1 MKLALMNPILE
12 KTFSALRSPF
22 AVKLYLLLAVLIG
35 LFFLLDKALMPLYV
49 KGGKVVVVPDV
60 SGKSFEDAEQQLKEL
75 GLVAKRGYEIYDP
88 KKKLGTVLSQ
98 NPLPQSKVKQGRS
111 VYLSV
116 NTARRENV
124 PLPDFK
130 GRTIT
135 DAKLTLERLNLR
147 LGKVEEVNVTKKEE
161 DGVILSQSIAPGTN
175 VGVETVVS
183 FKIGR
188 LPLQDGK
195 LQGVLPDVLQKT
207 LSEAEAMIVTA
218 GFTIGRVQYR
228 YSTSLVPNT
237 VIAQSPKQGELVPL
251 GKPVDLVVST
261 NDKEKEKEQPW
272 TEVED
277 DTVSVP

>member
-22 AVKLYLLLAVLIG
+22 AVKLYLLLAALIG
-35 LFFLLDKALMPLYV
+35 LFFLFDKTLMPLYV

>member
-1 MKLALMNPILE
+1 MKQAVMNPILE

-22 AVKLYLLLAVLIG
+22 AVKLYLLFAALIG
-35 LFFLLDKALMPLYV
+35 LFFLFDKALMPLYV

-75 GLVAKRGYEIYDP
+75 GLVTKRGYEIYDP

-147 LGKVEEVNVTKKEE
+147 LGKVEEMNVTKKEE
-161 DGVILSQSIAPGTN
+161 DGVILSQSIAPGTT

>member
-1 MKLALMNPILE
+1 
-12 KTFSALRSPF
+12 
-22 AVKLYLLLAVLIG
+22 
-35 LFFLLDKALMPLYV
+35 
-49 KGGKVVVVPDV
+49 
-60 SGKSFEDAEQQLKEL
+60 
-75 GLVAKRGYEIYDP
+75 
-88 KKKLGTVLSQ
+88 
-98 NPLPQSKVKQGRS
+98 
-111 VYLSV
+111 
-116 NTARRENV
+116 
-124 PLPDFK
+124 
-130 GRTIT
+130 
-135 DAKLTLERLNLR
+135 
-147 LGKVEEVNVTKKEE
+147 
-161 DGVILSQSIAPGTN
+161 
-175 VGVETVVS
+175 VETVVS
-183 FKIGR
+183 FKVGR

-237 VIAQSPKQGELVPL
+237 VIAQSPKQGELAPL

>member
-1 MKLALMNPILE
+1 MKHLTSSMLE

-22 AVKLYLLLAVLIG
+22 AIKLYLLFATFMVLF
-35 LFFLLDKALMPLYV
+35 LLLDKVVMPLYV
-49 KGGKVVVVPDV
+49 RGGKVVVVPDV
-60 SGKSFEDAEQQLKEL
+60 SGKSFEEAEQQLREL

-111 VYLSV
+111 VYLSI
-116 NTARRENV
+116 NTAQRESV

-147 LGKVEEVNVTKKEE
+147 LGKVEEVTTTKKEE

-183 FKIGR
+183 FKVGR

-237 VIAQSPKQGELVPL
+237 VIAQSPKQGELAPL

>member
-12 KTFSALRSPF
+12 RTFSALRSPF
-22 AVKLYLLLAVLIG
+22 AVKLYLLLAALIG
-35 LFFLLDKALMPLYV
+35 LFFLFDKALMPLYV

-116 NTARRENV
+116 NTAQRENV

-147 LGKVEEVNVTKKEE
+147 LGKVEEVDVTKKEE

>member
-1 MKLALMNPILE
+1 MKHLTSSMLE

-22 AVKLYLLLAVLIG
+22 AIKLYLLFATLMVLF
-35 LFFLLDKALMPLYV
+35 LLLDKVVMPLYV
-49 KGGKVVVVPDV
+49 RGGKVVVVPDV
-60 SGKSFEDAEQQLKEL
+60 SGKSFEEAEQQLREL

-111 VYLSV
+111 VYLSI
-116 NTARRENV
+116 NMAQRESV

-147 LGKVEEVNVTKKEE
+147 LGKVEEVTTTKKEE

-183 FKIGR
+183 FKVGR

-237 VIAQSPKQGELVPL
+237 VIAQSPKQGELAPL

>member
-1 MKLALMNPILE
+1 MLE

-22 AVKLYLLLAVLIG
+22 AIKLYLLFATLMVLF
-35 LFFLLDKALMPLYV
+35 LLLDKVVMPLYV
-49 KGGKVVVVPDV
+49 RGGKVVVVPDV
-60 SGKSFEDAEQQLKEL
+60 SGKSFEEAEQQLREL

-111 VYLSV
+111 VYLSI
-116 NTARRENV
+116 NTAQRESV

-147 LGKVEEVNVTKKEE
+147 LGKVEEVTTTKKEE

-183 FKIGR
+183 FKVGR

-237 VIAQSPKQGELVPL
+237 VIAQSPKQGELAPL

>member
-147 LGKVEEVNVTKKEE
+147 LGKIEEVNVTKKEE

>member
-1 MKLALMNPILE
+1 M
-12 KTFSALRSPF
+12 
-22 AVKLYLLLAVLIG
+22 VLF
-35 LFFLLDKALMPLYV
+35 LLLDKVVMPLYV
-49 KGGKVVVVPDV
+49 RGGKVVVVPDV
-60 SGKSFEDAEQQLKEL
+60 SGKSFEEAEQQLREL

-111 VYLSV
+111 VYLSI
-116 NTARRENV
+116 NTAQRESV

-147 LGKVEEVNVTKKEE
+147 LGKVEEVTTTKKEE

-183 FKIGR
+183 FKVGR

-237 VIAQSPKQGELVPL
+237 VIAQSPKQGELAPL

>member
-1 MKLALMNPILE
+1 
-12 KTFSALRSPF
+12 
-22 AVKLYLLLAVLIG
+22 
-35 LFFLLDKALMPLYV
+35 
-49 KGGKVVVVPDV
+49 VPDV

>member
-1 MKLALMNPILE
+1 
-12 KTFSALRSPF
+12 
-22 AVKLYLLLAVLIG
+22 
-35 LFFLLDKALMPLYV
+35 MPLYV

-60 SGKSFEDAEQQLKEL
+60 SGKSFEEAEQRLREL

-124 PLPDFK
+124 PLPDFR

-147 LGKVEEVNVTKKEE
+147 LGKLEEVAVTKKEE
-161 DGVILSQSIAPGTN
+161 DGVILSQSIAPGTT

-183 FKIGR
+183 FKIGK

-261 NDKEKEKEQPW
+261 NDKQKEKEQPW
-272 TEVED
+272 IEVED
-277 DTVSVP
+277 DTVSAP

>member
-1 MKLALMNPILE
+1 MKHLTSSMLE

-22 AVKLYLLLAVLIG
+22 AIKLYLLFATLMVLF
-35 LFFLLDKALMPLYV
+35 LLLDKVVMPLYV
-49 KGGKVVVVPDV
+49 RGGKVVVVPDV
-60 SGKSFEDAEQQLKEL
+60 SGKSFEEAEQQLREL

-111 VYLSV
+111 VYLSI
-116 NTARRENV
+116 NTAQRESV

-147 LGKVEEVNVTKKEE
+147 LGKVEEVTTTKKEE

-183 FKIGR
+183 FKVGR

-237 VIAQSPKQGELVPL
+237 VIAQSPKQGELAPL

-261 NDKEKEKEQPW
+261 NDKGKEKEQPW

>member
-1 MKLALMNPILE
+1 MKHLTSSMLE

-22 AVKLYLLLAVLIG
+22 AIKLYLLFATLMVLF
-35 LFFLLDKALMPLYV
+35 LLLDKVVMPLYV
-49 KGGKVVVVPDV
+49 RGGKVVVVPDV
-60 SGKSFEDAEQQLKEL
+60 SGKSFEEAEQQLREL

-111 VYLSV
+111 VYLSI
-116 NTARRENV
+116 NTAQRESV

-147 LGKVEEVNVTKKEE
+147 LGKVEEVTTTKKEE

-183 FKIGR
+183 FKVGR

-237 VIAQSPKQGELVPL
+237 VIAQSPKQGELAPL

>member
-22 AVKLYLLLAVLIG
+22 AVKLYLLFATLIG
-35 LFFLLDKALMPLYV
+35 LFLLFDKVLMPLYV

-60 SGKSFEDAEQQLKEL
+60 SGKSFEEAEQRLREL

-116 NTARRENV
+116 NTARRENA
-124 PLPDFK
+124 PLPDFR

-147 LGKVEEVNVTKKEE
+147 LGKLEEVAVTKKEE
-161 DGVILSQSIAPGTN
+161 DGVILSQSIAPGTT

-183 FKIGR
+183 FKIGK

-261 NDKEKEKEQPW
+261 NDKQKEKEQPW
-272 TEVED
+272 TR
-277 DTVSVP
+277 SGR

>member
-1 MKLALMNPILE
+1 MNPILE

-22 AVKLYLLLAVLIG
+22 AVKLYLLLAVLMG
-35 LFFLLDKALMPLYV
+35 LFFLFDKALMPLYV
-49 KGGKVVVVPDV
+49 RGGKVVVVPDV

>member
-22 AVKLYLLLAVLIG
+22 AVKLYLLLAALIG
-35 LFFLLDKALMPLYV
+35 LFFLFDKALMPLYV
-49 KGGKVVVVPDV
+49 KGGKAVVVPDV

-147 LGKVEEVNVTKKEE
+147 LGKVEEVDVTKKEE

>member
-22 AVKLYLLLAVLIG
+22 AVKLYLLFATLIG
-35 LFFLLDKALMPLYV
+35 LFLLFDKVLMPLYV

-60 SGKSFEDAEQQLKEL
+60 SGKSFEEAEQRLREL

-116 NTARRENV
+116 NTARRENA
-124 PLPDFK
+124 PLPDFR

-147 LGKVEEVNVTKKEE
+147 LGKLEEVAVTKKEE
-161 DGVILSQSIAPGTN
+161 DGVILSQSIAPGTT

-183 FKIGR
+183 FKIGK

-218 GFTIGRVQYR
+218 GFTIGHVQYR

-261 NDKEKEKEQPW
+261 NDKQKEKEQPW
-272 TEVED
+272 IEVED
-277 DTVSVP
+277 DTVSAP

>member
-22 AVKLYLLLAVLIG
+22 AVKLYLLFATLIG
-35 LFFLLDKALMPLYV
+35 LFLLFDKVLMPLYV

-60 SGKSFEDAEQQLKEL
+60 SGKSFEEAEQRLREL

-116 NTARRENV
+116 NTARRENA
-124 PLPDFK
+124 PLPDFR

-147 LGKVEEVNVTKKEE
+147 LGKLEEVAVTKKEE
-161 DGVILSQSIAPGTN
+161 DGVILSQSIAPGTT

-183 FKIGR
+183 FKIGK

-261 NDKEKEKEQPW
+261 NDKQKEKEQPW
-272 TEVED
+272 IEVED
-277 DTVSVP
+277 DTVSAP

>member
-1 MKLALMNPILE
+1 
-12 KTFSALRSPF
+12 
-22 AVKLYLLLAVLIG
+22 
-35 LFFLLDKALMPLYV
+35 MPLYV
-49 KGGKVVVVPDV
+49 RGGKVVVVPDV
-60 SGKSFEDAEQQLKEL
+60 SGKSFEEAEQQLREL

-88 KKKLGTVLSQ
+88 KKRLGTVLSQ

-111 VYLSV
+111 VYLSI
-116 NTARRENV
+116 NTARREGIS
-124 PLPDFK
+124 LPDFK

-147 LGKVEEVNVTKKEE
+147 LGKVEEVATTKKEE

-175 VGVETVVS
+175 VSVETVVS
-183 FKIGR
+183 FKVGR

-237 VIAQSPKQGELVPL
+237 VIAQSPKQGELAPL

-261 NDKEKEKEQPW
+261 NDKEKEKPW

-277 DTVSVP
+277 DTTSVP

>member
-22 AVKLYLLLAVLIG
+22 AVKLYLLLAALIG
-35 LFFLLDKALMPLYV
+35 LFFLFDKALMPLYV
-49 KGGKVVVVPDV
+49 KGGKAVVVPDV

-147 LGKVEEVNVTKKEE
+147 LGKVEEVDVTKKEE

-261 NDKEKEKEQPW
+261 NDKQKEKEQPW
-272 TEVED
+272 IEVED
-277 DTVSVP
+277 DTVSAP